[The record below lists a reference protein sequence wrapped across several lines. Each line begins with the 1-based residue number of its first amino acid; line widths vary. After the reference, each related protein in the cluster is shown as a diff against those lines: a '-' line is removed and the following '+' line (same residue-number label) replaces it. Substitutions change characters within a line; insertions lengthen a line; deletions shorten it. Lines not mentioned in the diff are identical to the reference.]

1 MIDGKIFFHQSVKN
15 DTRAYKNIQKITTG
29 QGDGYTTGC
38 LLNYTYYKSYYKMIA
53 TGLSNQQELDTDP
66 IAMQWINFI
75 VILNYG
81 GNAAIS
87 FIIEEAKE
95 TSLDFSQG
103 TVKVLQ
109 FYFAL
114 I

>member
-75 VILNYG
+75 V
-81 GNAAIS
+81 
-87 FIIEEAKE
+87 EEAKE